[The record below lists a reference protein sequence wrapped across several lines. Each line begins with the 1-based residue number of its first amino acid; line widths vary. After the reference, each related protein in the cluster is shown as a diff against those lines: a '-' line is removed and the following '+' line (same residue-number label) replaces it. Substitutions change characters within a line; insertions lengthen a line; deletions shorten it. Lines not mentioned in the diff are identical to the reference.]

1 MTLFDRTVVVGV
13 VSVVVVVVEYQN
25 FRDAKSS
32 KIYKQ
37 KLTFNL
43 TKFAYNFV
51 SLDIIID

>member
-13 VSVVVVVVEYQN
+13 VSVVVVEYQN
-25 FRDAKSS
+25 CRDAKSS

-37 KLTFNL
+37 KLTCNL

-51 SLDIIID
+51 SLDITID